1 MPYGAKLE
9 WWDTPLSAMGYER
22 FSVTRGS
29 WENDRFLVPIN
40 CFGAH
45 TAQETW
51 LCSIANAIWV
61 RVIGDE
67 FYEPTPALPEGA
79 FRGPFYHLVG
89 SEDSAASEKWLRDTG
104 RLRDDQLLRE
114 YLIAS
119 MDNQLHFLTVD
130 EPTFERLGPSSGQ
143 APRTVN

>member
-1 MPYGAKLE
+1 MPYDAKLE
-9 WWDTPLSAMGYER
+9 WWDTPLSALEYEG

-40 CFGAH
+40 CFGPH
-45 TAQETW
+45 TTQETW

-67 FYEPTPALPEGA
+67 FFEPTPALPKGP
-79 FRGPFYHLVG
+79 FRSPFYHLVG
-89 SEDSAASEKWLRDTG
+89 SEGAAASEKWLRNTG
-104 RLRDDQLLRE
+104 RLRDDQHLRE
-114 YLIAS
+114 YLIAG
-119 MDNQLHFLTVD
+119 MDNQVHFLTVD
-130 EPTFERLGPSSGQ
+130 EPTFERLGPSSDR